1 MANQDTNSIVSLE
14 DIFPGKE
21 AIDPNLVTPGMESP
35 DLVSIED
42 IVPPSPSS
50 STPPHI
56 ETKQSIVQLE
66 DLEYNPFEDP
76 SPPAQEPSS
85 IFSEIG
91 EFIQAGAE
99 GVLLGPLE
107 GAETYSR
114 VADLIGIP
122 GARSAVDY
130 LDKTKKGFYDEPRD
144 YWDESVMSGVSS
156 SINSILTGA
165 PGAVA
170 GTLSGGP
177 WGQVAGYALSSGTLF
192 SLSEYHRFMDS
203 VVEYG
208 KSEGMTDED
217 IAQFKKE
224 VVPEAIVSA
233 VAEGGIEALQSLVLG
248 KVFGFVKNSKTL
260 TAPAKK
266 NIKQMGMDFL
276 KKLGI
281 TSPVEVGGEE
291 VTTVIQ
297 HMAGESANLPQ
308 GELWDAMKQTF
319 GPAMV
324 QVFLMGMGGQVV
336 SGRYEDTSENRNI
349 LRTQIMD
356 LVKQKDINITEDQ
369 VDAALIM
376 LDTRSEQMGVN
387 VNDLIGQ
394 LFADVDM
401 RDPQEAEGELA
412 QRMPDNFTVKAIDII
427 KNNFEET
434 EDSKKAIKKLKTL
447 GVSKGEME
455 WFGLEEFI
463 ESHYDNEINRDELI
477 EYLEF
482 IGNQGGIEEEVYS
495 SNHDEQTS
503 AQENVRNKAGQ
514 YDAFVDKK
522 NKINSTGPSLY
533 DGIGVNKGPK
543 TEYREIILHVLNETL
558 RKLSTTPIN
567 MLPDFKTSKKHFT
580 FLNHVIG
587 FAKLTRRSERT
598 EASIYKGSSF
608 TFIEEIQ
615 SDVHQEGAAK
625 GYGNWEDIMNG
636 KAKIFHWKRELI
648 DMYVDYI
655 LSYPSEPS
663 IRAAFE
669 HAVQTNP
676 NLTIKDLM
684 TIEQAQAYDQVRN
697 MDIQDIINEITAGLE
712 ERGRMSIGI
721 AGMPDDRIP
730 MNELI
735 PQEITD
741 RIDLIE
747 KSYYDTL
754 DNLDKAAPLPMA
766 NRWIWTLL
774 RRSIVD
780 AIQNGDDYIAWSSA
794 ENRIK
799 TWGDINIGWM
809 RIDKET
815 IGVFKASGDFD
826 NVSDLA
832 VNGELILQIATRQ
845 QDKNDVEEV
854 NLHMG
859 NPDYV
864 MERLEQVLGAYG
876 VSQRASKLFQMI
888 QESRTEN
895 YSGNTKPL
903 GAFFHHLYDNVIPSI
918 MKKITGEEI
927 VELNSDMYLTLTD
940 TAEEGPG
947 YLASQSLYSI
957 GKVKAI
963 PLTDAVREKMLKG
976 QQHLMQGEKGSVEFL
991 EDGRAVLRMAEG
1003 ADISTLIHEIGH
1015 IFRRT
1020 LTPNKLKEIE
1030 EWAGVKNGVWTVDA
1044 EEKFARGFERWA
1056 RTGTIENEELHQ
1068 TFDNFKKWMSK
1079 IYKRIKG
1086 SPIEVKL
1093 SRDMR
1098 NFFSRMFDKPS
1109 LESVFE
1115 GRTIVEAL
1123 GGQYILQDVE
1133 EDITMISALLSSPE
1147 FAARDFPEAVKLISK
1162 IIESEFEASGKSEE
1176 DYELFKEAERL
1187 ALSDLGRMAGNNIVR
1202 KLSPERTRIQ
1212 LEKVR
1217 RALETLTAW
1226 IENDV
1231 YYHGSEKMIT
1241 RLTDGQ
1247 IYMVRGDRG
1256 FAESY
1261 STGRYGAKKPIVTQ
1275 LRIKSGVRL
1284 ATVED
1289 YEQVLANLGLNIDD
1303 LMNTYDSQADTVRD
1317 PRIREALIERGFD
1330 GVDGLLD
1337 FGFRENFE
1345 EVAVTTVFNAKKS
1358 LELVHNKKK
1367 PKRHVTDA
1375 EIIKLQKES
1384 PGVFEAAKMLR
1395 NYFDS
1400 MREEIK
1406 DYKKDMFLRTL
1417 PTAYRDAFE
1426 EAIIVYGEK
1435 GDISQQDYDRII
1447 KRFNVKEELFK
1458 EYVKEFTEI
1467 DNWGID
1473 DYITNMERGSIRL
1486 VDEDGNVVAVGVSK
1500 REAIKKAKRYLEEN
1514 PDTRTL
1520 VLDTSSVNFDPMA
1533 ELSRVQYWMIRRK
1546 IESTLGKIQSDLGE
1560 ALGKGIRIKPSYKFA
1575 GPLQRRKDVIKGE
1588 ANIFDAVFTYSHV
1601 LRKKMA
1607 VDRVVLQI
1615 RNEIGGLPK
1624 NVREMILK
1632 QAEYAKGK
1640 YSFGDRIV
1648 DDLTNRFGFRPM
1660 LYTRMIG
1667 KIRKVFAGLKLGYRP
1682 VASFIN
1688 YVSGQGHT
1696 WVKFGHRYMSKANA
1710 FLKTDKGKD
1719 FLARQEKY
1727 LGTTFAID
1735 AETKKATRGVSLWH
1749 PLGMF
1754 SAAELPN
1761 RKRNV
1766 AAAYL
1771 YAKDEGMGE
1780 AEAEEFARRSVRLT
1794 QFTYNMTSLPAILR
1808 SPSGK
1813 LFGQFK
1819 PYLVKE
1825 IEFITGLKG
1834 SGQILKYFGLQMALA
1849 GPRGLLWM
1857 IRSIPMLGLLGLW
1870 DDVEEW
1876 MNKPKTGIP
1885 LADDAIPTL
1894 SRGVVGMIG
1903 GDITMPATV
1912 QLPNRP
1918 EDWAGPFFSD
1928 LIRLYVEVAR
1938 PWMEGEK
1945 YMEMSLINWAARIA
1959 PATYYWDQMVQSV
1972 IDKDGW
1978 VKDRES
1984 GNKLYRV
1991 ESNWE
1996 RILLSMGVSPI
2007 SRSEALT
2014 AQRLLRK
2021 EEDLRNRNAR
2031 KSINKLITII
2041 KDKKEVPVELMEDML
2056 RMGIS
2061 RRTIR
2066 SAIIRKEL
2074 PPQLREVKSAR
2085 KQIRPRVFELYE

>member
-56 ETKQSIVQLE
+56 EAKQSIVQLE

-76 SPPAQEPSS
+76 SPPSQEPSS
-85 IFSEIG
+85 IFEEVG

-130 LDKTKKGFYDEPRD
+130 LDNTKKGFYEEPRD
-144 YWDESVMSGVSS
+144 YWDESVMSGISS
-156 SINSILTGA
+156 SINSILSGA

-203 VVEYG
+203 VVNYG
-208 KSEGMTDED
+208 LQEGWTEEE

-248 KVFGFVKNSKTL
+248 KVFGFVKGSKTL

-297 HMAGESANLPQ
+297 HMATESANLPQ

-401 RDPQEAEGELA
+401 RDPQEVEGELA

-427 KNNFEET
+427 KNNFEEI

-495 SNHDEQTS
+495 SNHP
-503 AQENVRNKAGQ
+503 
-514 YDAFVDKK
+514 DALEEEYLKSLK
-522 NKINSTGPSLY
+522 ERPNSNGPSLY

-558 RKLSTTPIN
+558 RKLSNTPMN
-567 MLPDFKTSKKHFT
+567 FLPDFRTSKKHFT

-587 FAKLTRRSERT
+587 FVKLTRRFERE

-636 KAKIFHWKRELI
+636 NAKIFHWKRELI
-648 DMYVDYI
+648 DMYVEYI
-655 LSYPSEPS
+655 LSHPSEPS
-663 IRAAFE
+663 IKAAFE
-669 HAVQTNP
+669 HARQTNP

-684 TIEQAQAYDQVRN
+684 TIDQAQAYDQIYN
-697 MDIQDIINEITAGLE
+697 MNIQDIINEIDSGLTD
-712 ERGRMSIGI
+712 RGSMG
-721 AGMPDDRIP
+721 
-730 MNELI
+730 ELI

-741 RIDLIE
+741 RMTLIE
-747 KSYYDTL
+747 QSYSDTL
-754 DNLDKAAPLPMA
+754 DNLDKSAPLPMA
-766 NRWIWTLL
+766 NRWVWTLL

-780 AIQNGDDYIAWSSA
+780 AIKSGDQYIAWSSA
-794 ENRIK
+794 ENRVK

-815 IGVFKASGDFD
+815 IGVFKASGDFT

-832 VNGELILQIATRQ
+832 ANGELILQIATRQ
-845 QDKNDVEEV
+845 QDKNEVEEV
-854 NLHMG
+854 DLHMG

-864 MERLEQVLGAYG
+864 MERLEGALESYG
-876 VSQRASKLFQMI
+876 ISQRASKLFQMI
-888 QESRTEN
+888 QDSSREN

-903 GAFFHHLYDNVIPSI
+903 GAFFNHLYDNVIPSI

-927 VELNSDMYLTLTD
+927 IELDSDMYLTLTD
-940 TAEEGPG
+940 TTEEGPS

-963 PLTDAVREKMLKG
+963 PLTDAVKEKMLKG
-976 QQHLMQGEKGSVEFL
+976 QQHLLQGEKGSVEFL

-1003 ADISTLIHEIGH
+1003 ADVSTLIHEIGH

-1030 EWAGVKNGVWTVDA
+1030 EWAGIKNGVWTVDA

-1056 RTGTIENEELHQ
+1056 RTGTVENEELHQ

-1098 NFFSRMFDKPS
+1098 NFFSRMFDKPN

-1147 FAARDFPEAVKLISK
+1147 FAARDFPDAVKLISK
-1162 IIESEFEASGKSEE
+1162 LIESEFEASGKSEE

-1187 ALSDLGRMAGNNIVR
+1187 ALSDLGRMAGNRIVS

-1217 RALETLTAW
+1217 RVLEKLTAW
-1226 IENDV
+1226 
-1231 YYHGSEKMIT
+1231 SK
-1241 RLTDGQ
+1241 
-1247 IYMVRGDRG
+1247 GD
-1256 FAESY
+1256 
-1261 STGRYGAKKPIVTQ
+1261 
-1275 LRIKSGVRL
+1275 
-1284 ATVED
+1284 
-1289 YEQVLANLGLNIDD
+1289 
-1303 LMNTYDSQADTVRD
+1303 
-1317 PRIREALIERGFD
+1317 
-1330 GVDGLLD
+1330 
-1337 FGFRENFE
+1337 
-1345 EVAVTTVFNAKKS
+1345 
-1358 LELVHNKKK
+1358 
-1367 PKRHVTDA
+1367 VTDA
-1375 EIIKLQKES
+1375 EIEKLQKES

-1435 GDISQQDYDRII
+1435 GDIPQQDYDRII

-1696 WVKFGHRYMSKANA
+1696 WVKFGHGYMRKANA

-1754 SAAELPN
+1754 SAVELPN

-1780 AEAEEFARRSVRLT
+1780 AESEEFARRAVRLI

-1808 SPSGK
+1808 SPAGK

-1825 IEFITGLKG
+1825 IEFIIGLKG

-1870 DDVEEW
+1870 DEVEEW

-1894 SRGVVGMIG
+1894 SRGVVGMVG

-1945 YMEMSLINWAARIA
+1945 YMEMSLINWAARVA
-1959 PATYYWDQMVQSV
+1959 PATYYWDQMIQSV
-1972 IDKDGW
+1972 IDEDGW
-1978 VKDRES
+1978 VKDRKS

-1996 RILLSMGVSPI
+1996 RILLSMGVSPVA
-2007 SRSEALT
+2007 RSEALT

-2031 KSINKLITII
+2031 KLINKLITII
-2041 KDKKEVPVELMEDML
+2041 KDRKDVPIELMEDML

-2066 SAIIRKEL
+2066 SAIIRKQL